1 MIHAKKQKKKTEKSS
16 QQQLSLRKSEAGH
29 TRQRLLISYF
39 KYIEGTKGNW
49 V

>member
-1 MIHAKKQKKKTEKSS
+1 MQRNKKRKQKKSS